1 MIIKR
6 YKREF
11 IIGVSVIIAMLV
23 LFFGINYL
31 KGINL
36 FKAANYYYA
45 SYTNV
50 DGLAES
56 APVTINGF
64 KVGLVREIRYEYD
77 NPGHVLVEMSLD
89 RALKVPEGSKAILKK
104 DLLGTASIQL
114 QLAENAN
121 LHKVGDKLA
130 SEQDPGLLAG
140 VTGGIMPTIE
150 SILPKIDTL
159 ITSINRVVGDS
170 ALLSSVRRLDD
181 ITADLQATTRNLA
194 KVSSS
199 LSPIMTDV
207 KSITGNASTVT
218 ADFTE
223 VSAKLKE
230 MPIDAIMADLQTTTN
245 NLKALSQQ
253 LNDPNSS
260 LGLLMRDPTL
270 YKNINTTIASL
281 DSIFVD
287 VKRNP
292 KRYIN
297 IKVF

>member
-245 NLKALSQQ
+245 NLKALSNQ

>member
-89 RALKVPEGSKAILKK
+89 RALKVPEGSKAILSK

-114 QLAENAN
+114 QLADNAN

>member
-11 IIGVSVIIAMLV
+11 VIGISVIIAMLV

>member
-11 IIGVSVIIAMLV
+11 VIGISVIIAMLV

-245 NLKALSQQ
+245 NLKALSNQ

>member
-218 ADFTE
+218 DDFTE